1 MAKARRLKLKV
12 FVDASHGSTRIS
24 PKSANYLTCLVMVRP
39 AVRNRWLTEA
49 AMRLRGDVK

>member
-12 FVDASHGSTRIS
+12 FVDASHGSTKIS
-24 PKSANYLTCLVMVRP
+24 TKSANYLTCLVMVRP

-49 AMRLRGDVK
+49 ATRLRGDVE